1 MAKEE
6 NGILKPTVTGMLL
19 IGREDRVADLLLTS
33 KDYFQVLEGTEV
45 RLNVQYQKPLLA
57 VFEIFEEYFNAWNP
71 EREMEYGL

>member
-19 IGREDRVADLLLTS
+19 IGREDRIADLLPTS
-33 KDYFQVLEGTEV
+33 KEYFQVLEGTEV